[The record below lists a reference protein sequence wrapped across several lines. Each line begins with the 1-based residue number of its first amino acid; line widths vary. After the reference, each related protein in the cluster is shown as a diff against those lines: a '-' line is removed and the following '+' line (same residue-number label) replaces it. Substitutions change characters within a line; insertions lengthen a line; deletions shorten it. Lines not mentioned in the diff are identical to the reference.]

1 MKKSS
6 LATGLKK
13 PSSARDIRWATK
25 AAVGKKSERLGFL
38 KPAGSPRSPAA
49 HPCVICR
56 GLPNDNLDVAQA
68 KQFLSQFFAFADL
81 AVADTT
87 TLEAA
92 ATGTTLERAAET
104 MVEDSSSVGSGL
116 AEVMGEVTTST
127 STMAEEAA
135 ANSGDLDPPLMEATA
150 GAGSTLDAASDVF
163 TAGTSASGD
172 AILGGG
178 GALEALDNVVS
189 GATAAAGD
197 TVAGTSTSAL
207 VDAATTTSTP
217 PLEAASQA
225 ASTTLTR
232 YDGWLSPLSNTLEKI
247 LGSIQHGLDSVHVP
261 YSYGFSIILLTAFVR
276 LATYPLTKK
285 QVEVA
290 MAAQQLKPTIDRI
303 KRRYGDDKAK
313 VQEETARLYEMTK
326 INPLAGCLPSL
337 ASVPIFLGLYYS
349 LGNVANEGALDDQGF
364 FWIPSLAGPTSLA
377 ARSSGSGTAW
387 LLPFVDGHPPIGW
400 ANATPYLILPVL
412 LVVIQYVLTALIT
425 PPKDPLAD
433 PKDEN
438 QSLQIITKFLPL
450 FLGWFALNVPAGL
463 TLYYFSNISLVSA
476 QQIYLRKLG
485 GATVDLGIDLPEE
498 KYGVGRRSIRTEEDD
513 QSLDAPAAEVVL
525 VDDVAETQQTTN
537 NGSELGSQ
545 NGATAT
551 AAIGALEQEGEEV
564 ALASN
569 GMMFQE
575 QAGELKEEEEKMN
588 RMCKRKRLI
597 PAPGSAIAI
606 MQQKNA

>member
-1 MKKSS
+1 M
-6 LATGLKK
+6 
-13 PSSARDIRWATK
+13 I
-25 AAVGKKSERLGFL
+25 
-38 KPAGSPRSPAA
+38 
-49 HPCVICR
+49 
-56 GLPNDNLDVAQA
+56 QA
-68 KQFLSQFFAFADL
+68 KQFLSHLLAFADL
-81 AVADTT
+81 ETATETLRAVTQDTLDGSSP
-87 TLEAA
+87 TLEDSMSSGLAEAMGEAASSTSISEETVGAAANIGSAVVEEAAGSGTGSGIDAASDGLLGASASGDVFVGGGDGTALDALAGAA
-92 ATGTTLERAAET
+92 ATGDTTALEAGT
-104 MVEDSSSVGSGL
+104 SSSFV
-116 AEVMGEVTTST
+116 
-127 STMAEEAA
+127 
-135 ANSGDLDPPLMEATA
+135 
-150 GAGSTLDAASDVF
+150 DAAS
-163 TAGTSASGD
+163 TAIDASN
-172 AILGGG
+172 A
-178 GALEALDNVVS
+178 V
-189 GATAAAGD
+189 
-197 TVAGTSTSAL
+197 
-207 VDAATTTSTP
+207 
-217 PLEAASQA
+217 EAADQ

-232 YDGWLSPLSNTLEKI
+232 YDGWLSPLSNTLEKV
-247 LGSIQHGLDSVHVP
+247 LGVIQHGLDTLHVP

-276 LATYPLTKK
+276 LATFPLTKK

-313 VQEETARLYEMTK
+313 IQEETARLYELTQ

-425 PPKDPLAD
+425 PPKDPLA

-438 QSLQIITKFLPL
+438 QSLQILTKFLPL

-498 KYGVGRRSIRTEEDD
+498 KYGVGRRSIRTQDELKIEAEA
-513 QSLDAPAAEVVL
+513 SATSEVVL
-525 VDDVAETQQTTN
+525 VDDDALKMQNTG
-537 NGSELGSQ
+537 NGSSSEISE
-545 NGATAT
+545 NGTAT
-551 AAIGALEQEGEEV
+551 GA
-564 ALASN
+564 ST

-575 QAGELKEEEEKMN
+575 QKEEQLEQEEAEEGEVEEKIN
-588 RMCKRKRLI
+588 RICKRKRLV
-597 PAPGSAIAI
+597 PAPGSALAL
-606 MQQKNA
+606 MQKKSA